1 MNELNSIAIMYGI
14 TPCHAG
20 SGSSMGIVD
29 LPIQRERHTNWPVIQ
44 SSGVKGALLLF
55 CVNLNLTWKGY
66 FLILFHERLRS
77 AYILNRLSVVTVG
90 RYPGPNQVRRLG
102 PFFSSGGET

>member
-1 MNELNSIAIMYGI
+1 M
-14 TPCHAG
+14 
-20 SGSSMGIVD
+20 
-29 LPIQRERHTNWPVIQ
+29 
-44 SSGVKGALLLF
+44 LLF